1 MKYVQILQQKHQND
15 INEVLVFLF
24 LTLNMFHIFSS
35 LSIVDFEQ
43 VNASWDEPN

>member
-15 INEVLVFLF
+15 ISEVLVFLF

-43 VNASWDEPN
+43 VNASWDELN